1 MQSILN
7 KFASHIS
14 QIDSTLL
21 DKKNKIKIP
30 KILTDNGSSNF

>member
-7 KFASHIS
+7 KFATHIS

-21 DKKNKIKIP
+21 DKRKIKIP
-30 KILTDNGSSNF
+30 KIWTDNGSSHF